1 MTGRLAAGVLLMVLA
16 ACAAPTRNVELTV
29 LDDNA
34 GYRFHTINHG
44 TRDVTLVVMTM
55 SGGGTRAAAL
65 ATGALRGLQA
75 ATFAD
80 QTPLAGEI
88 DILSSVSGGSVT
100 AAYFARHGYDG
111 LAQLEHDFLRQDI
124 IGDLFAAGLN
134 PINLARLPTPS
145 YARIDWLIA
154 AFRKRLFAQDVRY
167 RALLQNQTNQPYLIL
182 NAGDVTA
189 ETPFPFTQDRFD
201 LICSDLLD
209 MELSQAVAASAAF
222 PGALTALTLTNYAPC
237 AAQEE
242 AWPDHP
248 PLRIINPLSTSVSDN
263 PQARRRAVR
272 EWGYL
277 NRAYPD
283 DYLDAAG
290 EIDNSRPPRRKDW
303 QRALP
308 VDARRQYIH
317 LLDGGTT
324 DNLGL
329 SEPLYLV
336 SASNA
341 QALVRGQDGALK
353 NVVQAI
359 CERDIRTILFVV
371 VNARADQQSALDR
384 SATPPGI
391 FSTIVGTTS
400 SAIDGT
406 TYGLL
411 DRLDT
416 VTKDLVR
423 LNRSCDPQAVED
435 LVVLSVPVDFDF
447 IDDPVCRATFQNM
460 ATSWALPGAA
470 VDALLDAGSAMVVR
484 GLKAA
489 PRDNSRPS
497 AAARLGLEIKAGPTL
512 AGACK
517 TAATAD

>member
-1 MTGRLAAGVLLMVLA
+1 MIGRLGVCVVLIGLA
-16 ACAAPTRNVELTV
+16 ACTAPTRNTELAV
-29 LDDNA
+29 LDEDA

-44 TRDVTLVVMTM
+44 TRDDTLVVMTM
-55 SGGGTRAAAL
+55 SGGGTRAATL
-65 ATGALRGLQA
+65 ATGALHGLQA
-75 ATFAD
+75 ARFAD
-80 QTPLAGEI
+80 RTSLAGEI

-100 AAYFARHGYDG
+100 AAYFARHGYAD
-111 LAQLEHDFLRQDI
+111 LARLEQDFLRQDV
-124 IGDLFAAGLN
+124 IGDLFTAGLN
-134 PINLARLPTPS
+134 PVNLARLPTPS

-154 AFRKRLFAQDVRY
+154 AFRKRLFSADVRY
-167 RALLQNQTNQPYLIL
+167 RALLDNPANRPYLIL

-201 LICSDLLD
+201 LICSDLLE
-209 MELSQAVAASAAF
+209 MELAQAVAASAAF

-237 AAQEE
+237 AAQDE

-248 PLRIINPLSTSVSDN
+248 PLRIINPLSTSAYDN
-263 PQARRRAVR
+263 PQARRRAAR

-283 DYLDAAG
+283 DHLDDTG

-308 VDARRQYIH
+308 ERERRQYIH
-317 LLDGGTT
+317 LLDGGIA

-336 SASNA
+336 SASNG
-341 QALVRGQDGALK
+341 QALMRGRDGALK
-353 NVVQAI
+353 NLVQAI

-371 VNARADQQSALDR
+371 VNARADKQSDLDR

-391 FSTIVGTTS
+391 IGSIVGTTS

-406 TYGLL
+406 TYGLI

-416 VTKDLVR
+416 VTKELVR
-423 LNRSCDPQAVED
+423 LNRRCDSQALAD

-447 IDDPVCRATFQNM
+447 IDDAACRARFQNM
-460 ATSWALPGAA
+460 ATSWALSDGEI
-470 VDALLDAGSAMVVR
+470 DALLAAGSAMVAR
-484 GLKAA
+484 GLRAA
-489 PRDNSRPS
+489 PRDGSRPS
-497 AAARLGLEIKAGPTL
+497 AAAHLELEVPPGPSL
-512 AGACK
+512 AGACQ
-517 TAATAD
+517 TAFAD